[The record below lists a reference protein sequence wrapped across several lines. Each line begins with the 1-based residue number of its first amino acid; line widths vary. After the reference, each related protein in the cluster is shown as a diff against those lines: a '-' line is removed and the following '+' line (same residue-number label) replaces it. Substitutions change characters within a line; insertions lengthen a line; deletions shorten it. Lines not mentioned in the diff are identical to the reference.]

1 MINFLNDA
9 TGGHLLLWKVVLT
22 SIVFALAGL
31 QVVMAARFWGRPIL
45 VALNPGTAVRVH
57 RVSGRLALSLGVLV
71 ALTCIVGPAG
81 PLSPTRVALHSIF
94 GILVFT
100 VLAVKFLL
108 IKVLRQG
115 DSVLPLIGSLLFL
128 AFGAIWATSVADYVA
143 AK

>member
-1 MINFLNDA
+1 MINFLNDV

-22 SIVFALAGL
+22 SIVFGLAGL
-31 QVVMAARFWGRPIL
+31 QVVMAARFWGRPLFAGIS
-45 VALNPGTAVRVH
+45 AGTAVRVH
-57 RVSGRLALSLGVLV
+57 RTSGRLALTLGVLV

-81 PLSPTRVALHSIF
+81 PLSPTRVALHSLF
-94 GILVFT
+94 GIVVFT

>member
-1 MINFLNDA
+1 MINFLNDI

-31 QVVMAARFWGRPIL
+31 QVVMAAGFWGHPVL
-45 VALNPGTAVRVH
+45 ANVSGGTAVRVH
-57 RVSGRLALSLGVLV
+57 RMSGRVALTLGVLV

-81 PLSPTRVALHSIF
+81 PLTPTRVALHSLF
-94 GILVFT
+94 GILVFV

-128 AFGAIWATSVADYVA
+128 TFGAIWATTVADYVS

>member
-1 MINFLNDA
+1 MINFLNDM

-22 SIVFALAGL
+22 SVVFALAGL
-31 QVVMAARFWGRPIL
+31 QVAMAARFWGRPLL
-45 VALNPGTAVRVH
+45 VSLSPGTAVRVH
-57 RVSGRLALSLGVLV
+57 RTSGRVALTLGVLV

-94 GILVFT
+94 GIAVFT
-100 VLAVKFLL
+100 ALTVKFLL

>member
-1 MINFLNDA
+1 MVTFLNDI
-9 TGGHLLLWKVVLT
+9 TGGHLLLWKVVVT

-31 QVVMAARFWGRPIL
+31 QVAMAARFWGRPFL
-45 VALNPGTAVRVH
+45 VSVSPGTAVRVH
-57 RVSGRLALSLGVLV
+57 RMSGRLALTLGVLV

-81 PLSPTRVALHSIF
+81 PLSPTRVALHSVF
-94 GILVFT
+94 GILVFA
-100 VLAVKFLL
+100 VLTAKFLV

-115 DSVLPLIGSLLFL
+115 DNALPLIGSVLFL

>member
-1 MINFLNDA
+1 MIKFLNDI
-9 TGGHLLLWKVVLT
+9 TGGHLLLWKVMVT
-22 SIVFALAGL
+22 SVVFALAGL
-31 QVVMAARFWGRPIL
+31 QVAMAARFWGRPFL
-45 VALNPGTAVRVH
+45 VALSPGTAVRVH
-57 RVSGRLALSLGVLV
+57 RVSGRLALTLGVLV

-108 IKVLRQG
+108 LKVLRQG

>member
-1 MINFLNDA
+1 MINFLNDI

-22 SIVFALAGL
+22 SVVFALAGL
-31 QVVMAARFWGRPIL
+31 QVAMAARFWGRPLL
-45 VALNPGTAVRVH
+45 VSLSPGTAVRVH
-57 RVSGRLALSLGVLV
+57 RMSGRVALTLGVLV

-94 GILVFT
+94 GIAVFT
-100 VLAVKFLL
+100 VLTVKFLL

>member
-1 MINFLNDA
+1 MIKFLNDI
-9 TGGHLLLWKVVLT
+9 TGGQLLLWKVVIT

-31 QVVMAARFWGRPIL
+31 QVAMAARFWGRPIL
-45 VALNPGTAVRVH
+45 VSLSPGTAVRVH
-57 RVSGRLALSLGVLV
+57 RMSGRLALTLGVLV

-81 PLSPTRVALHSIF
+81 PLSPTRVALHSVF

-100 VLAVKFLL
+100 VLTAKFLV

-115 DSVLPLIGSLLFL
+115 DSALPLIGSVLFL